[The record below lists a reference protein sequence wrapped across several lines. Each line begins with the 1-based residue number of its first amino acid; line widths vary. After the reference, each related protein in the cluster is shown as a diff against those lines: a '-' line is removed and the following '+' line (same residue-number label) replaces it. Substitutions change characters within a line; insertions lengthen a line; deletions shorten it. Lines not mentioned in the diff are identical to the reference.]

1 MLPFLRKLRGSGASG
16 KNSSLLVVCTVGAK
30 NPPLLLKLE
39 LCSLCKNYS
48 LLLELELEVM
58 VGKKPIDFLANLTSV
73 S

>member
-16 KNSSLLVVCTVGAK
+16 KNSSLPVVCAVGAK
-30 NPPLLLKLE
+30 KSPLLLKLR
-39 LCSLCKNYS
+39 LCSFCKNCS
-48 LLLELELEVM
+48 LPLELELEVM